1 MWPLSVVIPHQIV
14 ADILPSCSQTLIAHR
29 RHPLCFQ
36 TPEQA
41 LHWRVVPAIASA
53 THALHHAVAPK
64 PLPELAADILRPL
77 IRMEHELLR
86 TSSLLPGMI
95 QGLNNQVRI
104 CRIRHRPA
112 DHATGT
118 QVQHRSQIAPALA
131 SPDIGN
137 VTTPNLIRL

>member
-1 MWPLSVVIPHQIV
+1 MGFMERLRSTDSGHGFKFFFRQHRSDSTIEGMWPLSVVIPHQIA
-14 ADILPSCSQTLIAHR
+14 ADILPGCRQTLIAHR

-95 QGLNNQVRI
+95 QGL
-104 CRIRHRPA
+104 
-112 DHATGT
+112 
-118 QVQHRSQIAPALA
+118 
-131 SPDIGN
+131 
-137 VTTPNLIRL
+137 